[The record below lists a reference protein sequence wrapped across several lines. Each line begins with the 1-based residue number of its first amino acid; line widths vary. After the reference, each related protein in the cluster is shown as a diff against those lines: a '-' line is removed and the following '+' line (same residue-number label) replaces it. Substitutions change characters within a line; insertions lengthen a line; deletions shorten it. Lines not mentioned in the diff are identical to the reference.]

1 MRLKNGRWSAMN
13 EKISPK
19 AHIGYVVL
27 KVKELES
34 MVDFYVTTLGLEI
47 KSQDEF
53 QVVLGAKNDEKTL
66 LILTEL
72 MTENIETSLHA
83 TGLYHMAFLL
93 PKRADLGDML
103 LHLLQVKYPLQGA
116 SDHGYSEALY
126 LSDPEGNGI
135 EIYRD
140 KPKEEWTIHPDG
152 RIDGIT
158 IEMDVEG
165 VVNAATRKW
174 TGMVPGTTMG
184 HVHLKVSELEK
195 TKWFYEQVVGMDVKA
210 ELPGAIFIA
219 ANGYH
224 HHIGTNIWGGGSQLV
239 PMKDNQIGL
248 AYYTIVLPDAEALAE
263 LINRFTES
271 QSVFEHKNKQV
282 IAKDPNGIQL
292 RFEVK

>member
-1 MRLKNGRWSAMN
+1 MN
-13 EKISPK
+13 EKISPQTQ
-19 AHIGYVVL
+19 IGYVVL
-27 KVKELES
+27 KVKDLEK

-47 KSQDEF
+47 KSQDEN
-53 QVVLGAKNDEKTL
+53 QVVLGARNAAKTL
-66 LILTEL
+66 LILTEQ
-72 MTENIETSLHA
+72 TAENMESSAQA

-165 VVNAATRKW
+165 VIHAATRKW
-174 TGMVPGTTMG
+174 TGMVAGTVMG
-184 HVHLKVSELEK
+184 HVHLKVSDLAK
-195 TKWFYEQVVGMDVKA
+195 TKWFYEQVVGMAVKA
-210 ELPGAIFIA
+210 ELPGAIFMA

-224 HHIGTNIWGGGSQLV
+224 HHIGANIWGGGQHLV
-239 PMKDNQIGL
+239 PIKDHQIGL
-248 AYYTIVLPDAEALAE
+248 FYYTIVLPDLAALTS
-263 LINRFTES
+263 LVNRLTNH
-271 QSVFEHKNKQV
+271 QYPFEQHGQQV
-282 IAKDPNGIQL
+282 IVTDPNGIQL
-292 RFEVK
+292 RFDHK

>member
-1 MRLKNGRWSAMN
+1 MD
-13 EKISPK
+13 EKISPQT
-19 AHIGYVVL
+19 HIGYVVL
-27 KVKELES
+27 KVKELEK

-47 KSQDEF
+47 KSQDENK
-53 QVVLGAKNDEKTL
+53 VVLGARNDQKTL

-72 MTENIETSLHA
+72 IDEKIESSAHA

-93 PKRADLGDML
+93 PTRADLGDML

-126 LSDPEGNGI
+126 LADPEGNGI

-165 VVNAATRKW
+165 VVNAASRKW
-174 TGMVPGTTMG
+174 TGMVAGTVMG
-184 HVHLKVSELEK
+184 HVHLKVSDLEK

-210 ELPGAIFIA
+210 ELPGALFIA

-224 HHIGTNIWGGGSQLV
+224 HHIGANIWGGGSQLL

-248 AYYTIVLPDAEALAE
+248 SHYTIVLPDEAALTDVV
-263 LINRFTES
+263 NRLTAN

-282 IAKDPNGIQL
+282 IVTDPNGIQL
-292 RFEVK
+292 RFEIK